1 MNNEQNNNIITL
13 KNRKILEIKGIKKI
27 ESLNPDEFYMN
38 TSLGNLVV
46 RGEGLEMQQVDIDK
60 GDLWISGTIYSLEYI
75 EDHKQNKTK
84 QSIFGKI
91 FK

>member
-27 ESLNPDEFYMN
+27 ESLNPEEFYMN

>member
-27 ESLNPDEFYMN
+27 ESLNPEEFYMN

-46 RGEGLEMQQVDIDK
+46 RGEGLEMHHLNIFPNIDCFV
-60 GDLWISGTIYSLEYI
+60 LFCL
-75 EDHKQNKTK
+75 
-84 QSIFGKI
+84 
-91 FK
+91 